1 MPRNTNSME
10 YVHTSGEDE
19 DENASFASFADD
31 EDGDTPYDAF
41 KKATTEGDDD
51 DLAEGIE
58 IDLDPPKK
66 GKKAQAA
73 ETEEGEDD
81 EDEIEVVKDVPGS
94 AKRDA
99 ATAEEDDDEIS
110 AEEMESFSDKVQNRI
125 RKKTRLQRAAER
137 RADRKAAEADEAI
150 RLVQILQ
157 AQNQQMKRLIAN
169 GETQYV
175 AAAKAA
181 GTAAL
186 ATAQAKLKQAL
197 SDGDADKIIEAQT
210 ELTRAATA
218 ASAAD
223 QYRAVAPE
231 IERDA
236 GVIDARVKDFND
248 KRQTQEFEPD
258 PAAKRW
264 MNRNEWFNRD
274 ARMRSYAI
282 EYAKELEAD
291 GYDPI
296 ADAKDYYKEIDKE
309 MRKRFP
315 EKFPDDGED
324 RPARRATTQQGN
336 KRPVAAARS
345 AGPVAKNG
353 KIRVTESMVRTAQR
367 LGLSVADYARE
378 YAKTYPKG

>member
-10 YVHTSGEDE
+10 YDHTPGEDE
-19 DENASFASFADD
+19 DDNKTFAAFSDD
-31 EDGDTPYDAF
+31 EDDDTPYDAF
-41 KKATTEGDDD
+41 KKASAEEEDEDDID
-51 DLAEGIE
+51 GAVE
-58 IDLDPPKK
+58 IDLEPPKK

-73 ETEEGEDD
+73 DEDD
-81 EDEIEVVKDVPGS
+81 EDEIEVVKEVPGS

-99 ATAEEDDDEIS
+99 AAADEDDDEIS
-110 AEEMESFSDKVQNRI
+110 AEEMESFSDKVQSRI

-150 RLVQILQ
+150 RLVQLLQ
-157 AQNQQMKRLIAN
+157 AQNQQMRQLITN

-186 ATAQAKLKQAL
+186 ASAQAKLRQAL

-210 ELTRAATA
+210 ELARATAA

-231 IERDA
+231 IERDV
-236 GVIDARVKDFND
+236 GVIDARVKDFNT

-264 MNRNEWFNRD
+264 MNRNEWFNKD
-274 ARMRSYAI
+274 QRMRSYAI
-282 EYAKELEAD
+282 EYAKELESD

-315 EKFPDDGED
+315 EKFSDEED
-324 RPARRATTQQGN
+324 ETPQRRAAKPQG
-336 KRPVAAARS
+336 KRPVAPARS
-345 AGPVAKNG
+345 SGPVAKNG